1 MDEGYH
7 DLPLVAMLGEF
18 PTLEARRSFQ
28 RSTREV
34 EIDGGSESGA
44 GR

>member
-1 MDEGYH
+1 MEGGHH
-7 DLPLVAMLGEF
+7 DLPLVAMFGEF
-18 PTLEARRSFQ
+18 PTLEARISFQ